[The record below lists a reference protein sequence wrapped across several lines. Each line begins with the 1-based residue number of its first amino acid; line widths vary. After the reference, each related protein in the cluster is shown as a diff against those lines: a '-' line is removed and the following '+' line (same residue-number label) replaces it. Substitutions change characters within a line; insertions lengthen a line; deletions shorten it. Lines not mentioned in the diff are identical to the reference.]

1 MKTEMPLIVRYAET
15 DAQGV
20 AHHANYLIWFEEGRS
35 DALRQNGLH
44 YTDFEKAGYFL
55 VVAEA
60 NVRYKAP
67 IFYEDQLTIETT
79 LTSFRSRIM
88 KFSYRV
94 LDKDGKVRAE
104 GETAHVVVGP
114 DKRPTALPDS
124 FIEQLE
130 KIQARDKKLASDNHK
145 L

>member
-1 MKTEMPLIVRYAET
+1 MKASQVMTNKTPITVRYAET

-60 NVRYKAP
+60 QVRYKAP
-67 IFYEDQLTIETT
+67 IFYDENLIIETT
-79 LTSFRSRIM
+79 LEDFRGKVV

-94 LDKDGKVRAE
+94 IGPEGKVRAE
-104 GETAHVVVGP
+104 GKTVHVVVGP

-124 FIEQLE
+124 LLGQL
-130 KIQARDKKLASDNHK
+130 KSIRTSNK
-145 L
+145 